1 MQPGSA
7 PADARRTQVIG
18 RSPAAVRAAMS
29 QFAAT
34 REPELR
40 DALVVSHLGLAH
52 WAAGRFAGRGEAV
65 DDLVQVAVVGLVKA
79 VDRFDPDRGPEFSG
93 YAVST
98 MLGELKRHFRDRGWD
113 VHLPRGVHDRYLRVR
128 AAVDELTQELHR
140 SPSVDEIAVRAGV
153 SADEVVEATDVA
165 TVWRPASLDE
175 RFETEDGD
183 EGRQVPGTADLGFS
197 SAEGRADLD
206 PLLARLPSRAR
217 LAIRL
222 RFGEDLTQSEIAAR
236 LGVSQMQVS
245 RILSSSLAR
254 LRAWHAER

>member
-1 MQPGSA
+1 
-7 PADARRTQVIG
+7 
-18 RSPAAVRAAMS
+18 
-29 QFAAT
+29 
-34 REPELR
+34 
-40 DALVVSHLGLAH
+40 
-52 WAAGRFAGRGEAV
+52 
-65 DDLVQVAVVGLVKA
+65 
-79 VDRFDPDRGPEFSG
+79 
-93 YAVST
+93 VST

-113 VHLPRGVHDRYLRVR
+113 IHLPRGVHDRYLRVR

-165 TVWRPASLDE
+165 TVWRPVSLDE

-206 PLLARLPSRAR
+206 PLLARLPPRAR

>member
-1 MQPGSA
+1 MTRFASTRQP
-7 PADARRTQVIG
+7 D
-18 RSPAAVRAAMS
+18 
-29 QFAAT
+29 
-34 REPELR
+34 LR

-52 WAAGRFAGRGEAV
+52 WAAARFAGRGESV

-98 MLGELKRHFRDRGWD
+98 MMGELKRHFRDRGWD

-140 SPSVDEIAVRAGV
+140 SPAVDEIAERAGV
-153 SADEVVEATDVA
+153 SPDEVVEATDVA

-175 RFETEDGD
+175 RLETEDGD
-183 EGRQVPGTADLGFS
+183 DERHVPGTADLGFS

-206 PLLARLPSRAR
+206 PLLARLSPRAR
-217 LAIRL
+217 QALRL
-222 RFGEDLTQSEIAAR
+222 RFVNDLTQSEIAAR

-245 RILSSSLAR
+245 RILSSSLTR
-254 LRAWHAER
+254 LRAWHSES